1 MIIAIA
7 GVLLVP
13 KVLQLTNRFL
23 EEYVLPRKIIKSG
36 TEVYPYNIAVA
47 LTTEQQD
54 RLTKIGAMTILSQ
67 GVHMRARIED
77 ALRAQQPSASG

>member
-13 KVLQLTNRFL
+13 KVLQLTNRIL

-36 TEVYPYNIAVA
+36 AEVYPYDIAVA
-47 LTTEQQD
+47 LTKDQMTQLD
-54 RLTKIGAMTILSQ
+54 KTGGMTILSQ